1 MPGEPNDLAAR
12 RGFRLYLTTLF
23 FGISVVLLVL
33 STAGGG
39 PRAERELLATV
50 AVGMGLAC
58 LAVTAKI
65 LLERSDEDEAG
76 EADAE

>member
-23 FGISVVLLVL
+23 FGIAVVLFVL
-33 STAGGG
+33 STVGGG
-39 PRAERELLATV
+39 PRSERELLATV

-65 LLERSDEDEAG
+65 LLEREG
-76 EADAE
+76 EGAADAE